1 MRILFVVHYYLPAH
15 QAGTELYTR
24 ALARKFHN
32 QGHQVFIFTSE
43 DLTRAGFHLE
53 EDEYEGIKVFRL
65 YHSEPFNFRASYL
78 RTDFDELFGKTLDR
92 IKPDIVHFQHLFRLS
107 IGFINEAYK
116 RNIPAVMTLADYWLI
131 CPAIIMLK
139 PEDVVCPGPEQG
151 ENCVSCP
158 HSFSAFYPGEAS
170 AERSVIYKIMESG
183 LAYAHK
189 IKHQLPPGW
198 VDWMREVIGKK
209 AQDADR
215 RALLQERWQEI
226 KKAVNNLS
234 LLIAPSRFLRE
245 MMLRSGMVNEDKIIH
260 SDYGFEVEKFRA
272 GFKAL
277 DSDSGIE
284 KKSQKLRLGFIGTL
298 VRHKGL
304 HILIKAIREIQS
316 ANFELKIFG
325 SENDFPG
332 YVRELRRIAHKDPRI
347 KWMGKI
353 ENDRIMD
360 ALSQIDVLVVPS
372 LWYENSPLT
381 IHEAFLAK
389 VPVLVSNLGGMA
401 ELISPGGGTS
411 FQTGDS
417 SDLAKKISDLLYSPE
432 TLQKWKQNIPSIK
445 TIDQNCQEL
454 LGLYQSLIGDIL
466 R

>member
-1 MRILFVVHYYLPAH
+1 
-15 QAGTELYTR
+15 
-24 ALARKFHN
+24 
-32 QGHQVFIFTSE
+32 
-43 DLTRAGFHLE
+43 
-53 EDEYEGIKVFRL
+53 
-65 YHSEPFNFRASYL
+65 
-78 RTDFDELFGKTLDR
+78 
-92 IKPDIVHFQHLFRLS
+92 
-107 IGFINEAYK
+107 
-116 RNIPAVMTLADYWLI
+116 
-131 CPAIIMLK
+131 
-139 PEDVVCPGPEQG
+139 
-151 ENCVSCP
+151 
-158 HSFSAFYPGEAS
+158 
-170 AERSVIYKIMESG
+170 MESG

-347 KWMGKI
+347 KWIGKI

-381 IHEAFLAK
+381 IHEAFLAGI
-389 VPVLVSNLGGMA
+389 PVVVSNLGGMA
-401 ELISPGGGTS
+401 ELLGNGGGTS
-411 FQTGDS
+411 FRGAVPE
-417 SDLAKKISDLLYSPE
+417 DLAQKISDLIAHPE
-432 TLQKWKQNIPSIK
+432 ILDQWRKNIPRVK
-445 TIDQNCQEL
+445 TIDQNYQEL
-454 LGLYQSLIGDIL
+454 LALYQKVMSNFS
-466 R
+466 